1 MRHPQDTNFGQSLVW
16 EVPDAATME
25 EIGMRLGRVCPEGML
40 IFLQGDLGAGKTTVV
55 RGFLHGRGY
64 TGRVKSPTYTLL
76 EPYRTGRSSVYHLDL
91 YRIHDPEE
99 LEAIGIR
106 DYFDGEGICL
116 IEWPEK
122 GATLLPVPD
131 LHIRI
136 TFGNCGRVLSMQPRT
151 PRGRELLKTAAA
163 PV

>member
-16 EVPDAATME
+16 VVPDAATME
-25 EIGMRLGRVCPEGML
+25 EIGMRLGRVCPGGTL
-40 IFLQGDLGAGKTTVV
+40 IFLQGDLGAGKTTLV

-76 EPYRTGRSSVYHLDL
+76 EPYRAGRSSVYHLDL
-91 YRIHDPEE
+91 FRINDPEE

-122 GATLLPVPD
+122 ATALLPVPD
-131 LHIRI
+131 LHIMI
-136 TFGNCGRVLSMQPRT
+136 TFGHSGRVVSMDPRT
-151 PRGRELLKTAAA
+151 PRGAELLKTAA
-163 PV
+163 PD

>member
-25 EIGMRLGRVCPEGML
+25 EIGMRLGRDCPGGTL
-40 IFLQGDLGAGKTTVV
+40 IFLQGDLGAGKTTLV

-91 YRIHDPEE
+91 YRIRDPEE

-131 LHIRI
+131 LHVMI
-136 TFGNCGRVLSMQPRT
+136 TFGDSCRVLSLHPRT
-151 PRGRELLKTAAA
+151 PKGRELLKTVT
-163 PV
+163 PD